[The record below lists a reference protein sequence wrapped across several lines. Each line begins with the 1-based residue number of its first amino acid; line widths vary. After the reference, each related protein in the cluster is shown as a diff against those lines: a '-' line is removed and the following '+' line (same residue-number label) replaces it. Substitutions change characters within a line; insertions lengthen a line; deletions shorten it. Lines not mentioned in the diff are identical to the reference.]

1 MFSGIGGFEVGLQ
14 NSKHDF
20 QCVGFSEIDPYAVSI
35 YEKNFPNHINYGDAT
50 KIRTE
55 ELPDFD
61 FLVGGFPCQAFS
73 VAGKRR
79 GFDDTR
85 GTLFFEIARV
95 LKDKRPRY
103 FLLENVRGLL
113 SHEKGKTFQTILK
126 VLSDLGYVVQWTLL
140 NSADFKVPQR
150 RERVFVEGYIREECR
165 GKVLSVRRNCQKD
178 TPKVSNTYY
187 GTRQGR
193 VHYGDEHMNTLAC
206 DGHNGGG
213 VKLLSNPRTGKVE
226 RERALKRISPQGN
239 SQGKRVY
246 DSDGLS
252 IAINASGVNDYY
264 LERDCVQLNNKHKT
278 YQDGRVYSH
287 NGLSIAMNAR
297 GNNGWYTTDD
307 ENEQEVKKM
316 YSKDRTES

>member
-1 MFSGIGGFEVGLQ
+1 MVI
-14 NSKHDF
+14 
-20 QCVGFSEIDPYAVSI
+20 
-35 YEKNFPNHINYGDAT
+35 
-50 KIRTE
+50 
-55 ELPDFD
+55 
-61 FLVGGFPCQAFS
+61 
-73 VAGKRR
+73 
-79 GFDDTR
+79 
-85 GTLFFEIARV
+85 
-95 LKDKRPRY
+95 
-103 FLLENVRGLL
+103 
-113 SHEKGKTFQTILK
+113 
-126 VLSDLGYVVQWTLL
+126 
-140 NSADFKVPQR
+140 
-150 RERVFVEGYIREECR
+150 
-165 GKVLSVRRNCQKD
+165 
-178 TPKVSNTYY
+178 
-187 GTRQGR
+187 
-193 VHYGDEHMNTLAC
+193 M
-206 DGHNGGG
+206 GGG

-226 RERALKRISPQGN
+226 RERALKRISPRGN

>member
-1 MFSGIGGFEVGLQ
+1 M
-14 NSKHDF
+14 
-20 QCVGFSEIDPYAVSI
+20 
-35 YEKNFPNHINYGDAT
+35 
-50 KIRTE
+50 
-55 ELPDFD
+55 
-61 FLVGGFPCQAFS
+61 
-73 VAGKRR
+73 
-79 GFDDTR
+79 
-85 GTLFFEIARV
+85 
-95 LKDKRPRY
+95 
-103 FLLENVRGLL
+103 
-113 SHEKGKTFQTILK
+113 
-126 VLSDLGYVVQWTLL
+126 
-140 NSADFKVPQR
+140 
-150 RERVFVEGYIREECR
+150 
-165 GKVLSVRRNCQKD
+165 
-178 TPKVSNTYY
+178 SNTYY

-193 VHYGDEHMNTLAC
+193 VHYGDEHMNTLAG
-206 DGHNGGG
+206 DGHNGGGG

-226 RERALKRISPQGN
+226 RERERALKRISPRGN